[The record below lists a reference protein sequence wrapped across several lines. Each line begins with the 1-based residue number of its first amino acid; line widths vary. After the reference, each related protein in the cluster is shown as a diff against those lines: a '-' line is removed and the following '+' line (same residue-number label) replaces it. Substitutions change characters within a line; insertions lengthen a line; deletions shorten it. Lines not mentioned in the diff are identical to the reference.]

1 MSDNNIQIQI
11 DELNRKVD
19 LVLDLLN
26 QQTRRT
32 EVVEDLFEDL
42 AIVGRDAFQT
52 AVDELAVQNIRVDG
66 EDIKYLVFKILRNVK
81 TFGELMDTLESV
93 MDFLH
98 DVGPV
103 VQDAGIAFTRTLGQL
118 EAKGYISYLRQLGLL
133 AADLKDAITEEDIK
147 RLREN
152 LPVVG
157 AILRNITQ
165 PGVLQSAQRLTE
177 IVASLE
183 IDEKL
188 DNKSLLRLIREM
200 NKPEVRRTLSVMLRL
215 MGEIGNKPKLNH

>member
-1 MSDNNIQIQI
+1 MSDNNIQRQI
-11 DELNRKVD
+11 DELNRKMD

-66 EDIKYLVFKILRNVK
+66 EDIKYLVFKILRNIK
-81 TFGELMDTLESV
+81 TFGELMDTLESL

-103 VQDAGIAFTRTLGQL
+103 VQDAGIAFTRTLGHL

-152 LPVVG
+152 LPAVG

-165 PGVLQSAQRLTE
+165 PAVLQSAQRLTE
-177 IVASLE
+177 IVSTLE

-188 DNKSLLRLIREM
+188 DNKSLLGLIREI

-215 MGEIGNKPKLNH
+215 LGEMGNKPKLNQ